1 MNEQTELYKA
11 LRKYKPH
18 KVHVYADV
26 DDDEPRSVAV
36 PKTARRWPGVHDAIE
51 ARDWHHVVFLDGDG
65 DELATIEARPS
76 AAAAAAALPATGR
89 PLETDLEV
97 AMRFVD
103 RAMDKAFALRRDET
117 SAVLRTVADQ
127 AASFGLVVKEL
138 ASSISAIGELNRQ
151 HVAALVAAQAESGDD
166 ADAGGSKLTPKEWAE
181 LAALVAPG
189 LAPHVMP
196 ILQPMLPGLLEKFLP
211 MAAQAVAPELAKVVA
226 PGIQVRTEAPPA
238 DAKPANGANGKH

>member
-1 MNEQTELYKA
+1 
-11 LRKYKPH
+11 
-18 KVHVYADV
+18 
-26 DDDEPRSVAV
+26 
-36 PKTARRWPGVHDAIE
+36 VHDAIE
-51 ARDWHHVVFLDGDG
+51 ARDWHHVVFYDGDG
-65 DELATIEARPS
+65 DELATIEARP
-76 AAAAAAALPATGR
+76 AAAAAAALPVTGR

-138 ASSISAIGELNRQ
+138 AASIGAIGELNRQ
-151 HVAALVAAQAESGDD
+151 HVAAAIAAA
-166 ADAGGSKLTPKEWAE
+166 ADAGDDDGGSSSSKLTPKEWAE

-238 DAKPANGANGKH
+238 DAKPANGTNGANGKH